1 MICICLSTELIF
13 FQDAE
18 GQKAVQERMWGDGEG
33 STEVVGGAA
42 IQRVPLLRTLQW
54 RDFF

>member
-1 MICICLSTELIF
+1 MICICRSTELIF